1 MYVQL
6 NKSKYIIHSLFT
18 RMSYTCIHVI
28 IFEKN
33 PPYMNKAPV
42 KQTKYLK
49 NQRNHSSLANMPVFN
64 KAVYP
69 SQNSNSKRP
78 LVK

>member
-1 MYVQL
+1 MYVL
-6 NKSKYIIHSLFT
+6 LDKSKYIIHSLFT

-42 KQTKYLK
+42 KQTKKLK
-49 NQRNHSSLANMPVFN
+49 NQRNHSSLAKLGN
-64 KAVYP
+64 KAIYP
-69 SQNSNSKRP
+69 SRKLAAKGRG
-78 LVK
+78 